1 VANIG
6 FTLSILEWTEGRSG
20 HLSEWQKVAKGSD
33 IDFTVIAADKAALS
47 SEKCNISILSLP
59 QW

>member
-1 VANIG
+1 MSCQW
-6 FTLSILEWTEGRSG
+6 TEWTEGRSG
-20 HLSEWQKVAKGSD
+20 HLSEWQKVANGSD

-47 SEKCNISILSLP
+47 NEKCNISILSLP